1 MPRRS
6 QSLTAYSPTNSSPNC
21 PMTCSPSESTHLFH
35 KNASFDTELTRGSS
49 HELYIYAN
57 TLDMYHNFAPKFP
70 GRYLTSN
77 VNITVPGPD
86 GSPISVPVGSQLQLG
101 RDRTHFLMICL
112 IRRSLRQVQD
122 TKVSCMPRN
131 DAADKLSSRVHAGA
145 ARSRLLASCLTLLG
159 TITIPP
165 YRRWKI
171 W

>member
-1 MPRRS
+1 
-6 QSLTAYSPTNSSPNC
+6 
-21 PMTCSPSESTHLFH
+21 MTCSPSESTHLFH

-122 TKVSCMPRN
+122 TKVSCTPRN
-131 DAADKLSSRVHAGA
+131 DTADNLSSR
-145 ARSRLLASCLTLLG
+145 ARRGRKVTSLG
-159 TITIPP
+159 VLFDFTGNDHNTTVQKVENMVKEA
-165 YRRWKI
+165 WVS
-171 W
+171 